1 MTNIHK
7 PFHQKY
13 RPKNLDELVGQNF
26 ISITLKQALLTK
38 KISPAYLFNGPRGTG
53 KTSSA
58 RIFAKSLNCQSFKE
72 PTIKPCGKCDLC
84 KQIVDGNALD
94 IIEIDAASNT
104 GVENIREIIE
114 RARFAPTQARW
125 KVYVIDECHMLSTAA
140 SNALLKTIEEPP
152 SRVVFILATTNP
164 ERVLNTIQ
172 SRCQKFDFRRISPS
186 DIFQNLSEIAE
197 KESIEY
203 EDQAL
208 KIIAKRSNG
217 GMRDAQSLLE
227 QINLLPE
234 GITIKNIQNLLGEVS
249 EIELTNLIK
258 SLVEN
263 NPESLIIT
271 CNKLYDSGNEPYQI
285 IIGLLNITR
294 DLLLH
299 TTNNKYSDLY
309 YTSDGFQEELD
320 KFSKIINKSTIISW
334 HNNLRNIEYQIKT
347 SDNPRLWLE
356 IHLTGLLDI
365 QKIKNLD
372 NKQENKNNSIKD
384 KHTNIK
390 NKETVNEEN
399 MSNEI
404 QKPIINKEISREE
417 FIVKK
422 DEKLERLEVLGNE
435 SMENISDNTKNNP
448 GSNNLKEKWELILS
462 KLELPSTRML
472 LSQQAELE
480 SFDSE
485 KIIIALSPN
494 WENMIKSRKVIIENT
509 VKKIFGDQVILNFS
523 TKQLTKSSPT
533 NNPEITQNEVKNLQ
547 PIKKIEPNTNL
558 STKMCNEETYDDSS
572 KNLANFFNGEI
583 VDLDE

>member
-1 MTNIHK
+1 MSNIHK

-13 RPKNLDELVGQNF
+13 RPNNFDAVVGQNF
-26 ISITLKQALLTK
+26 ISTTLKQALLTK
-38 KISPAYLFNGPRGTG
+38 KIVPAYLFNGPRGTG

-58 RIFAKSLNCQSFKE
+58 RIFAKSLNCQSFE
-72 PTIKPCGKCDLC
+72 QPTVNPCGRCELC
-84 KQIVDGNALD
+84 RQINNGNALD

-172 SRCQKFDFRRISPS
+172 SRCQKFDFRRISTS
-186 DIFQNLSEIAE
+186 DIIQHLSEIAD
-197 KESIEY
+197 KESIQY
-203 EDQAL
+203 EIQAL
-208 KIIAKRSNG
+208 KLIAKRSNG

-227 QINLLPE
+227 QLNLLPE
-234 GITIKNIQNLLGEVS
+234 GITVRNIKNLLGEVS
-249 EIELTNLIK
+249 ESELTNLIK
-258 SLVEN
+258 SLIEN
-263 NPESLIIT
+263 NPELLIIT
-271 CNKLYDSGNEPYQI
+271 CNKLYDAGNEPHQI

-309 YTSDGFQEELD
+309 YTPDNFQDELNEIST
-320 KFSKIINKSTIISW
+320 KINKSKVIHW

-356 IHLTGLLDI
+356 IHLTGLLD
-365 QKIKNLD
+365 N
-372 NKQENKNNSIKD
+372 QEINSSENSQNNFTKEIEES
-384 KHTNIK
+384 IK
-390 NKETVNEEN
+390 NKKIINQKNLPSKIEKPTIKENIRTKQLIDKKEEN
-399 MSNEI
+399 LKNFNDYES
-404 QKPIINKEISREE
+404 
-417 FIVKK
+417 
-422 DEKLERLEVLGNE
+422 E
-435 SMENISDNTKNNP
+435 SMTNNSENSQNKT
-448 GSNNLKEKWELILS
+448 GSENLKEKWELILS

-480 SFDSE
+480 SLDSG
-485 KIIIALSPN
+485 KITIALSPN
-494 WENMIKSRKVIIENT
+494 WENMIKSRKIIIENT
-509 VKKIFGDQVILNFS
+509 VKKIFGDQIILNFS
-523 TKQLTKSSPT
+523 TKKLTKDNSTNSPKII
-533 NNPEITQNEVKNLQ
+533 NNEIKNL
-547 PIKKIEPNTNL
+547 KIITKTETKTNPK
-558 STKMCNEETYDDSS
+558 SKISKEETYDDSS

-583 VDLDE
+583 IDLDE

>member
-1 MTNIHK
+1 MPNIHK

-13 RPKNLDELVGQNF
+13 RPNNLDELVGQKF

-38 KISPAYLFNGPRGTG
+38 KIAPAYLFNGPRGTG

-58 RIFAKSLNCQSFKE
+58 RIFAKSLNCQAFE
-72 PTIKPCGKCDLC
+72 QPTINPCCKCDLC
-84 KQIVDGNALD
+84 RQITDGNALD

-164 ERVLNTIQ
+164 ERVLNTIK

-186 DIFQNLSEIAE
+186 DIFQHLSEIAE
-197 KESIEY
+197 KESIKY
-203 EDQAL
+203 EVQAL
-208 KIIAKRSNG
+208 KMIAKRSNG

-227 QINLLPE
+227 QLNLLPE
-234 GITIKNIQNLLGEVS
+234 GITINNIQNLLGEVS
-249 EIELTNLIK
+249 ESELTNLIK

-263 NPESLIIT
+263 NPESLIDT
-271 CNKLYDSGNEPYQI
+271 CNKLYDAGNEPLQI

-309 YTSDGFQEELD
+309 YTSDEFRDELD
-320 KFSKIINKSTIISW
+320 KISKTINKSTIINW
-334 HNNLRNIEYQIKT
+334 HNNLRNIEYQIKS
-347 SDNPRLWLE
+347 SDNPRLWFE
-356 IHLTGLLDI
+356 IHLTGLLDSQEI
-365 QKIKNLD
+365 NSFE
-372 NKQENKNNSIKD
+372 NKQESKNNTTEE
-384 KHTNIK
+384 KHESRKNI
-390 NKETVNEEN
+390 
-399 MSNEI
+399 
-404 QKPIINKEISREE
+404 PINKENISDEIPKPSIQEE
-417 FIVKK
+417 ITHKELIEKK
-422 DEKLERLEVLGNE
+422 DEKLEKFEVLEKE
-435 SMENISDNTKNNP
+435 SIENISENNQNNP
-448 GSNNLKEKWELILS
+448 GSNLKDKWELILS
-462 KLELPSTRML
+462 KVELPSTRML

-485 KIIIALSPN
+485 KITIALSPN
-494 WENMIKSRKVIIENT
+494 WESMIKSRKVIIENT
-509 VKKIFGDQVILNFS
+509 VKKIFGDGIILNFS
-523 TKQLTKSSPT
+523 TKQLNKSNPT
-533 NNPEITQNEVKNLQ
+533 NTPEITQNEVNNFR
-547 PIKKIEPNTNL
+547 PIKKIEPKTNS
-558 STKMCNEETYDDSS
+558 STKISNEETYDDSS

-583 VDLDE
+583 IDLDE